1 MSFSSETKSELITLA
16 AHKSCCR
23 HALATGL
30 LFDADTDGDSR
41 TVLTLH
47 SKELAEFAKKSLS
60 AVFGN
65 ESLPYEPVY
74 NGARGYDLAI
84 ISEDAPAFVGILPLI
99 RCSECIQ
106 HFLRGLFIA
115 LGSVTDPERQYHI
128 EFKLAH
134 DERLADLSDYLS
146 DTFDKRPI
154 TVSRKSGS
162 GLVYKNSSLIED
174 VLTACGANHSLF
186 TLINTKI
193 ESELRNNANRAT
205 NCETRNIANAVAA
218 SEKQIAAIDALDAAG
233 ELDKLP
239 VELRETAQLR
249 RLYPDMPLSEL
260 GARHAPP
267 ISKSGINHRIKKLLD
282 AAEKLRK

>member
-1 MSFSSETKSELITLA
+1 MSFSSETKSELMLIPTG
-16 AHKSCCR
+16 KSCCK

-30 LFDADTDGDSR
+30 LFDAATDGDSR

-47 SKELAEFAKKSLS
+47 SKEIADFAQKSLT
-60 AVFGN
+60 AVFGK
-65 ESLPYEPVY
+65 ESVPNAAVS
-74 NGARGYDLAI
+74 NGARGYDLAV
-84 ISEDAPAFVGILPLI
+84 ISDDATYFVGILPLI
-99 RCSECIQ
+99 RCSECAQ

-115 LGSVTDPERQYHI
+115 SGSVTDPERQYHLEI
-128 EFKLAH
+128 KLTNE
-134 DERLADLSDYLS
+134 ERLADISDYLS
-146 DTFDKRPI
+146 DMFDKRPI
-154 TVSRKSGS
+154 NITRKSGQ
-162 GLVYKNSSLIED
+162 GLVYKNSTLIED
-174 VLTACGANHSLF
+174 MLTACGANHSLF
-186 TLINTKI
+186 SLINKKI

-239 VELRETAQLR
+239 AELRETAQLR

-282 AAEKLRK
+282 AAEKLKK

>member
-1 MSFSSETKSELITLA
+1 MSFSSDTKSELITLPTQ
-16 AHKSCCR
+16 KSCCK

-30 LFDADTDGDSR
+30 LYDADTDGDSR

-47 SKELAEFAKKSLS
+47 SKELGDFAKKSLS
-60 AVFGN
+60 AVFGKDA
-65 ESLPYEPVY
+65 LPHDPVY

-84 ISEDAPAFVGILPLI
+84 NSEDVPYFVGILPLI
-99 RCSECIQ
+99 RCSECSQ

-115 LGSVTDPERQYHI
+115 SGSVTDPEKQYHL
-128 EFKLAH
+128 EFKLSNE
-134 DERLADLSDYLS
+134 DRLSDLSDYLA
-146 DTFDKRPI
+146 DTFDKRPL
-154 TVSRKSGS
+154 TAERKTSS
-162 GLVYKNSSLIED
+162 GLIYKSSSLIED

-186 TLINTKI
+186 SLINEKI
-193 ESELRNNANRAT
+193 EADIRNDANRAT
-205 NCETRNIANAVAA
+205 NCSTRNITAAIMA
-218 SEKQIAAIDALDAAG
+218 SEKQIAAIDALEAAG

-239 VELRETAQLR
+239 IELRETAQLR

-282 AAEKLRK
+282 AAEKLKN